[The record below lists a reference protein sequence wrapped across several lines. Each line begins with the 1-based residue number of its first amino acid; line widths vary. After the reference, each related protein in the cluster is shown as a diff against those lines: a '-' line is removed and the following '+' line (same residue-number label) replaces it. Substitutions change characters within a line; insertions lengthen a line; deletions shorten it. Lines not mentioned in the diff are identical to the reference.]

1 MKLYE
6 IDKAIMDCVDLD
18 TGEIIDTKQLDK
30 LQIERDAKLE
40 NVACWIK
47 DLKAE
52 AEALKAEKMA
62 FAERQKIAEN
72 KMESLKKYLAYALNG
87 KAFKSTRTSVSF
99 RKSQSVEIADIYKLD
114 ENYLRYKEPEAD
126 KTAIKEALKA
136 GKTVAGA
143 TLVENT
149 SVIIKWGVFYEYYY
163 I

>member
-1 MKLYE
+1 MTLYQ
-6 IDKAIMDCVDLD
+6 IDQAILGCIDLE
-18 TGEIIDTKQLDK
+18 TGEIIDKEMLDQLEMDR
-30 LQIERDAKLE
+30 EAKIE

-47 DLKAE
+47 ELKAE

-62 FAERQKIAEN
+62 FAKRQQVAEN

-87 KAFKSTRTSVSF
+87 QAYKSTRASVTF
-99 RKSQSVEIADIYKLD
+99 RKSQSVEVADIWKLD

-136 GKTVAGA
+136 GQTVAGA

-149 SVIIKWGVFYEYYY
+149 SVIIK
-163 I
+163 

>member
-1 MKLYE
+1 MTLYE
-6 IDKAIMDCVDLD
+6 IDDAILNCIDEE
-18 TGEIIDTKQLDK
+18 TGEIIDYEKLDE
-30 LQIERDAKLE
+30 LQIERETKIE

-62 FAERQKIAEN
+62 FAERQKVAEN
-72 KMESLKKYLAYALNG
+72 KMESLKKYLAYALDG
-87 KAFKSTRTSVSF
+87 KAFKTTRASVTF
-99 RKSQSVEIADIYKLD
+99 RKSQAVEIADIYKLD

-126 KTAIKEALKA
+126 KTAIKEAIKA

-149 SVIIKWGVFYEYYY
+149 SVIIK
-163 I
+163 

>member
-6 IDKAIMDCVDLD
+6 INQAILNCIDLE
-18 TGEIIDTKQLDK
+18 TGEIIDTEQLDK
-30 LQIERDAKLE
+30 LQMEREAKLE

-47 DLKAE
+47 ELKAE

-62 FAERQKIAEN
+62 FAKRQQVAEN
-72 KMESLKKYLAYALNG
+72 KMESLKKYLAFALDGN
-87 KAFKSTRTSVSF
+87 AFKSTRASVTF
-99 RKSQSVEIADIYKLD
+99 RKSQAVEITDIYKLD

-136 GKTVAGA
+136 GQTVAGA

-149 SVIIKWGVFYEYYY
+149 SVIIK
-163 I
+163 

>member
-6 IDKAIMDCVDLD
+6 IDQTILNCIDLE
-18 TGEIIDTKQLDK
+18 TGEIIDTEQLDK
-30 LQIERDAKLE
+30 LTMEREAKLE

-47 DLKAE
+47 ELKAE

-62 FAERQKIAEN
+62 FAKRQQVAEN
-72 KMESLKKYLAYALNG
+72 KMESLKKYLAYALDGN
-87 KAFKSTRTSVSF
+87 AFKSTRASVTF
-99 RKSQSVEIADIYKLD
+99 RKSQAVEIADIYKLD

-126 KTAIKEALKA
+126 KTAIKEAIKQ

-149 SVIIKWGVFYEYYY
+149 SVIIK
-163 I
+163 

>member
-6 IDKAIMDCVDLD
+6 IDQAILNCIDLE
-18 TGEIIDTKQLDK
+18 TGEIIDTEQLDK
-30 LQIERDAKLE
+30 LTMEREAKLE

-47 DLKAE
+47 ELKAE

-62 FAERQKIAEN
+62 FAKRQQVAEN
-72 KMESLKKYLAYALNG
+72 KMESLKKYLAYALDG
-87 KAFKSTRTSVSF
+87 QAFKTVRASVTF
-99 RKSQSVEIADIYKLD
+99 RKSQAVEIADIYKLD

-149 SVIIKWGVFYEYYY
+149 SVIIK
-163 I
+163 